1 MRTSP
6 LVGGKMPA
14 RMRMVV
20 VLPAPFGPRKPT
32 ISPASTRN
40 EMSRTASTAPKVLV
54 RSRTSII
61 AWPMLLPG
69 ISNRREQLRGELV
82 QVRETA
88 GGAGEV
94 VVEGQVARQGD
105 GARPGGE
112 RGAQPALGVLHH
124 GALPRR
130 EPEGSRRGE
139 VGVGRRLGAGVV
151 LARDG
156 GVEERRHAQ
165 VREEEGHLG
174 ARAVGREPQP
184 VRRAEA
190 AKRVERTRAG
200 RDARAQEGRVDER
213 LLSSELVWDDP
224 QRVGTA
230 RVTGAE

>member
-40 EMSRTASTAPKVLV
+40 EMPRTASTAPKVLV

-61 AWPMLLPG
+61 VWPMLLPG
-69 ISNRREQLRGELV
+69 ISNRGEQLRGQLV

-124 GALPRR
+124 RALPRR
-130 EPEGSRRGE
+130 EPEGGRRGE
-139 VGVGRRLGAGVV
+139 VGVGRRLGAGGV
-151 LARDG
+151 LARG
-156 GVEERRHAQ
+156 GGGGERGHAQ
-165 VREEEGHLG
+165 GRGGEGLPG
-174 ARAVGREPQP
+174 A
-184 VRRAEA
+184 
-190 AKRVERTRAG
+190 
-200 RDARAQEGRVDER
+200 ARGWSVP
-213 LLSSELVWDDP
+213 LPS
-224 QRVGTA
+224 
-230 RVTGAE
+230 

>member
-40 EMSRTASTAPKVLV
+40 EMPRTASTAPKVLV

-61 AWPMLLPG
+61 AWPMRLPG
-69 ISNRREQLRGELV
+69 ISNRGEQLRGELV

-94 VVEGQVARQGD
+94 VVEGEIARERD

-124 GALPRR
+124 RALPRR
-130 EPEGSRRGE
+130 EPEGGRRSRARGGAESGGAGSPRARGGGHTRGAHGGPPATAGARCGRSRRP
-139 VGVGRRLGAGVV
+139 GRR
-151 LARDG
+151 
-156 GVEERRHAQ
+156 
-165 VREEEGHLG
+165 
-174 ARAVGREPQP
+174 
-184 VRRAEA
+184 
-190 AKRVERTRAG
+190 
-200 RDARAQEGRVDER
+200 
-213 LLSSELVWDDP
+213 
-224 QRVGTA
+224 
-230 RVTGAE
+230 

>member
-40 EMSRTASTAPKVLV
+40 EMPRTASTAPKVLV

-61 AWPMLLPG
+61 AWPMLPPG
-69 ISNRREQLRGELV
+69 ISNRGEQLRGELV

-139 VGVGRRLGAGVV
+139 VGVGRRLGGGVV

-156 GVEERRHAQ
+156 RVEEGRRTQPLEDEA
-165 VREEEGHLG
+165 HLG

-190 AKRVERTRAG
+190 AKRLERTRAG
-200 RDARAQEGRVDER
+200 GDALAQEGRVDGR
-213 LLSSELVWDDP
+213 LPRPEL
-224 QRVGTA
+224 
-230 RVTGAE
+230 

>member
-1 MRTSP
+1 MRPPP
-6 LVGGKMPA
+6 LGGGKMPA

-40 EMSRTASTAPKVLV
+40 EMPRTASTAPKVLV

-61 AWPMLLPG
+61 AAWLMPLAP
-69 ISNRREQLRGELV
+69 ISNRGEQLRGELV

-88 GGAGEV
+88 GGAREV

-105 GARPGGE
+105 GARPGSE

-139 VGVGRRLGAGVV
+139 GGGGLRPGGGVGL
-151 LARDG
+151 
-156 GVEERRHAQ
+156 
-165 VREEEGHLG
+165 
-174 ARAVGREPQP
+174 
-184 VRRAEA
+184 
-190 AKRVERTRAG
+190 
-200 RDARAQEGRVDER
+200 
-213 LLSSELVWDDP
+213 
-224 QRVGTA
+224 
-230 RVTGAE
+230 